1 MAATGT
7 QKNNREEQ
15 NMSLIERA
23 KNILLQPK
31 KEWPVIDRETTD
43 TASLYTGYVM
53 PLAAIGPVA
62 GAIGMSVFGVTL
74 PFMGTFRLS
83 PVTAIVHAVVSFG
96 LTLAMVYVLALII
109 NALAPTFAGKQN
121 LDQALKVTAYSMTA
135 AWLAGIFSLIPM
147 LGILGLL
154 GGLYSLYL
162 LYLGL
167 PVLMNAPQQKAL
179 SYTAVVIVCG
189 IVLSVIVSW
198 ASGMM
203 LAGSMPQ
210 PVMPQINIR

>member
-1 MAATGT
+1 
-7 QKNNREEQ
+7 
-15 NMSLIERA
+15 MSMIERV

-53 PLAAIGPVA
+53 LLAAIGPVA
-62 GAIGMSVFGVTL
+62 GAIGMSMFGI
-74 PFMGTFRLS
+74 MGMRLS
-83 PVTAIVHAVVSFG
+83 LGAALVHAVVSYG
-96 LTLAMVYVLALII
+96 LALAMVYVMALII

-121 LDQALKVTAYSMTA
+121 LNQALKVTAYSMTA
-135 AWLAGIFSLIPM
+135 AWVVGIFSLIPM

-154 GGLYSLYL
+154 GALYSLYL

-167 PVLMNAPQQKAL
+167 PVLMKAPPEKAL
-179 SYTAVVIVCG
+179 AYTIVVIVCG
-189 IVLSVIVSW
+189 IVISIVIGWIS
-198 ASGMM
+198 SLM

>member
-1 MAATGT
+1 
-7 QKNNREEQ
+7 
-15 NMSLIERA
+15 
-23 KNILLQPK
+23 
-31 KEWPVIDRETTD
+31 
-43 TASLYTGYVM
+43 
-53 PLAAIGPVA
+53 
-62 GAIGMSVFGVTL
+62 
-74 PFMGTFRLS
+74 
-83 PVTAIVHAVVSFG
+83 
-96 LTLAMVYVLALII
+96 
-109 NALAPTFAGKQN
+109 
-121 LDQALKVTAYSMTA
+121 MTA
-135 AWLAGIFSLIPM
+135 AWVVGIFSLIPM

-167 PVLMNAPQQKAL
+167 PVLMKAPPEKAL
-179 SYTAVVIVCG
+179 AYTAVVILCG